1 LNICSKGIQKV
12 QRVKGAKNMARG
24 GYRPGSGPQKGT
36 KYNKGGAKT
45 PKKRDVPEDIKK
57 EAKAA
62 NMDPLD
68 YMLKV
73 MNDEDAEPERRD
85 RMAIAAAPF
94 VHPRKGEGKGKKD
107 EREERAKAA
116 SSGKFSTGQPPLTR
130 VK

>member
-1 LNICSKGIQKV
+1 
-12 QRVKGAKNMARG
+12 MARG

-94 VHPRKGEGKGKKD
+94 MHPRKGEGKGKKD
-107 EREERAKAA
+107 ERDERAKAA
-116 SSGKFSTGQPPLTR
+116 SSGKFSAGRAPISL
-130 VK
+130 VKK

>member
-1 LNICSKGIQKV
+1 
-12 QRVKGAKNMARG
+12 MARG

-94 VHPRKGEGKGKKD
+94 MHPRKGEGKGKKD

>member
-1 LNICSKGIQKV
+1 
-12 QRVKGAKNMARG
+12 MARG
-24 GYRPGSGPQKGT
+24 GYRPGSGPKKGA
-36 KYNKGGAKT
+36 KYNKSGSGK
-45 PKKRDVPEDIKK
+45 PKKKDIPADIRE

-62 NMDPLD
+62 NLEPLD